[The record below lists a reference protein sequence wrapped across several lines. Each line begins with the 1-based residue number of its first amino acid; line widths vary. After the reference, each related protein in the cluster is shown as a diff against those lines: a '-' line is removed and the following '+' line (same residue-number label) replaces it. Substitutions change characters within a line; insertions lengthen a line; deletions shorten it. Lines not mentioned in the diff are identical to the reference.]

1 MSKDE
6 LVNGPQIAARILKVL
21 GSKDREK
28 LVQSIQDVRPDL
40 ALKIQFEIYDFSHL
54 ATVSDDRVQRL
65 LGEVPERD
73 LVVALKRANSQVKEK
88 IIVNLPRE
96 KQKTLV
102 EEFKSLPSLD
112 EEEIHAAQVRIM
124 RRLDEMYAETAVVA
138 SPKSRIRTA

>member
-6 LVNGPQIAARILKVL
+6 LVNGPQIAARILKAL
-21 GSKDREK
+21 GSKHREK

-54 ATVSDDRVQRL
+54 ASVSDERVQRL
-65 LGEVPERD
+65 LSEVPERD

-88 IIVNLPRE
+88 VILNLSRE
-96 KQKTLV
+96 KQKALV

-112 EEEIHAAQVRIM
+112 DEEIHAAQVRIM
-124 RRLDEMYAETAVVA
+124 RRLDEMYTETSVVV
-138 SPKSRIRTA
+138 PKSRVRTA